1 MKIKKGI
8 VLAGGTGSRLYP
20 LTVATNK
27 QLLPIYDKPVIYY
40 PLTTL
45 MLAGIQEVL
54 FICTPRDLLTLEDL
68 FGDGKRF
75 GMKFF
80 YKVQTHP
87 GGLPEAFIL
96 GERFIDEQPVAMI
109 LGDNFF
115 HAQGLSN
122 LLAKAMDDCEGAHIF
137 THRVEDPSQYGV
149 VVTTKQGEIASIEEK
164 PKTFRSNLAI
174 TGLYYFDGSVSKRA
188 RALMPSE
195 RNELE
200 IVDLLKSYLAQ
211 ESLKMSHLGR
221 GTVWFDVGT
230 PRALLDASNYV
241 QVVQDRQ
248 GIAIASPEE
257 VAWRMNFIGR
267 DPLDTLLEVLPKG
280 RYKQYL
286 KGLLEE

>member
-8 VLAGGTGSRLYP
+8 ILAGGTGSRLYP
-20 LTVATNK
+20 LTIATNK
-27 QLLPIYDKPVIYY
+27 QLLPIYDKPAIYY

-45 MLAGIQEVL
+45 MLAGIQDIL
-54 FICTPRDLLTLEDL
+54 FISTPRDLPALQIL
-68 FGDGKRF
+68 FGDGSSL
-75 GMKFF
+75 GMNFS
-80 YKVQTHP
+80 YQVQHKP
-87 GGLPEAFIL
+87 GGLPEAFIV
-96 GERFIDEQPVAMI
+96 GEKFINAEPVAMI

-115 HAQGLSN
+115 HAHGLPEVLSH
-122 LLAKAMDDCEGAHIF
+122 AAESCTGATIF

-149 VVTTKQGEIASIEEK
+149 VVVDKNDTILEIEEK
-164 PKTFRSNLAI
+164 PKNFKSNLAI
-174 TGLYYFDGSVSKRA
+174 TGLYYFDETVCERA
-188 RALMPSE
+188 KKLFPSE

-200 IVDLLKSYLAQ
+200 IIDLLKSYLL
-211 ESLKMSHLGR
+211 EDRLSMSLLGR

-257 VAWRMNFIGR
+257 VAWRMNFISK
-267 DPLDTLLEVLPKG
+267 DPLEELVNGLPKG

-286 KGLLEE
+286 HGLLEL